1 MPDAAKA
8 LKSFRYAI
16 QGVIFLFGKENNA
29 KIHLLAGVCV
39 VGIALFL
46 DLNATQWMILI
57 LQIAFVMVAEA
68 FNTAIEKLCDVVSK
82 DHHPV
87 IGTVKDIAAGGV
99 LIAAISA
106 VITGLL
112 LFIPKLLEKADIV
125 I

>member
-1 MPDAAKA
+1 
-8 LKSFRYAI
+8 
-16 QGVIFLFGKENNA
+16 
-29 KIHLLAGVCV
+29 
-39 VGIALFL
+39 
-46 DLNATQWMILI
+46 MILI